1 MDILLL
7 LMLAFLSTGVGIM
20 AFILN
25 EVVGELRALRRL
37 HED

>member
-1 MDILLL
+1 MDIVILLV
-7 LMLAFLSTGVGIM
+7 LAFLSTGVGIM

-25 EVVGELRALRRL
+25 EAVGELRALRRL

>member
-25 EVVGELRALRRL
+25 EVVGELRALRHL